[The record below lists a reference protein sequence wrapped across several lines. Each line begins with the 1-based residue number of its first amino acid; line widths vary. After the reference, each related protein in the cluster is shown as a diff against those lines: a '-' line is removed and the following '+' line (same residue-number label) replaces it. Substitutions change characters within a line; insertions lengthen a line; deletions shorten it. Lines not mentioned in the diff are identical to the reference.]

1 MQYDII
7 CKDRY
12 MYVGYN
18 MDEHWIYYAELM
30 KPAIGSGEDNETS
43 SKEIKSCWT
52 WWFIMKKTSGTHDT
66 NCDCAKYKLL
76 NDLQDLIKKSKH
88 QV

>member
-30 KPAIGSGEDNETS
+30 KPAIDTTT
-43 SKEIKSCWT
+43 SKEKFNLVGLDDS
-52 WWFIMKKTSGTHDT
+52 FP
-66 NCDCAKYKLL
+66 N
-76 NDLQDLIKKSKH
+76 KSKGS
-88 QV
+88 